1 MKQNASRPHAASRG
15 IERWMERLLTSAYSH
30 LARHA
35 GLIVS
40 ALEKESN
47 QAGGSWCG
55 ELRNNGGPE
64 MAKES
69 EPPRGSGGQQWM
81 REPLVPVRQRS
92 PEGKPRVLRCD

>member
-40 ALEKESN
+40 AGEKESN
-47 QAGGSWCG
+47 QAGGGWCR
-55 ELRNNGGPE
+55 ELRNKGGGKCRKNRGRLE
-64 MAKES
+64 GA
-69 EPPRGSGGQQWM
+69 RGSSG
-81 REPLVPVRQRS
+81 
-92 PEGKPRVLRCD
+92 CANH